1 MLKLKNYS
9 VKNVLENIDI
19 DFEQGK
25 SYVVMGS
32 NGVGKSTLLHSI
44 MGRPDLEVSG
54 ELSFMGSDI
63 TELSVDQR
71 ARLGLFV
78 AFQSP
83 TSIPGL
89 SNFQL
94 MKQALNLKGSEIAPT
109 LSKFRE
115 VSNNLKLPID
125 WDKRNVNHDASGGEK
140 KKNELIQLQMLKKKV
155 AMLDEPDS
163 GLDVDGIKSLIST
176 LKEWRNKNNT
186 LIVVTHYEKL
196 IEGLDPDTVIVLKK
210 DEVVVGDNTLAQTIF
225 SKGFQS
231 V

>member
-1 MLKLKNYS
+1 MLRLKNYS
-9 VKNVLENIDI
+9 VKDVLENISI

-25 SYVVMGS
+25 SYVVMGA

-44 MGRPDLEVSG
+44 MGRPDLEVEG
-54 ELSFMGSDI
+54 DLSFMGSDI
-63 TELSVDQR
+63 SDLEVDQR

-89 SNFQL
+89 SNFQML
-94 MKQALNLKGSEIAPT
+94 KQALNLKGSEIAPT
-109 LSKFRE
+109 LSEFKTN
-115 VSNNLKLPID
+115 SKALKLPDD
-125 WDKRNVNHDASGGEK
+125 WDKRNVNYDASGGEK
-140 KKNELIQLQMLKKKV
+140 KKNELIQLQMLNKKV

-163 GLDVDGIKSLIST
+163 GLDVDGIKTLITT
-176 LKEWRNKNNT
+176 LNDWHNENNT

-196 IEGLDPDTVIVLKK
+196 IEGLNPDAVIVLKK
-210 DEVVVGDNTLAQTIF
+210 DEVVVGDDTLAQTIF
-225 SKGFQS
+225 SKGFES